1 MAFFIIDHPVLV
13 FLGHGMI
20 MAYVRTSFLKNG
32 QITPFFLW
40 YSITAV
46 RTLDPLVGV
55 RFYGLLITFDHP
67 R

>member
-20 MAYVRTSFLKNG
+20 MAYVRTSFLKMVKL
-32 QITPFFLW
+32 PLFLW

-46 RTLDPLVGV
+46 RTLDPLVGG
-55 RFYGLLITFDHP
+55 RFYSLLITFDHP

>member
-32 QITPFFLW
+32 QITPFFVVQ
-40 YSITAV
+40 YYGCENY
-46 RTLDPLVGV
+46 DPLFGV